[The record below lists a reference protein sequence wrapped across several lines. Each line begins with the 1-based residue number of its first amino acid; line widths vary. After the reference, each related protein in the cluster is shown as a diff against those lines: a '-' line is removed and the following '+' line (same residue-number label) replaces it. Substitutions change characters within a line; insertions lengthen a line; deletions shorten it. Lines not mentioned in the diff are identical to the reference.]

1 MNTQSSH
8 QSDPR
13 KRSRVDVSFNIQA
26 QCSGRDLQVQ
36 TENISLKG
44 VLCFPNPGLSMGDVC
59 ELVIVL
65 DAKAK
70 IDVQSEVVR
79 ADKESVAF
87 DFLKMDEESFHHL
100 YNLVRLNSEDA
111 EAIEDELRFPAF
123 DIPFSI
129 YERPKKK

>member
-1 MNTQSSH
+1 MNAQSSS

-13 KRSRVDVSFNIQA
+13 KRSRVDVSFSIQA
-26 QCSGRDLQVQ
+26 QCSERSLQLQ

-44 VLCFPNPGLSMGDVC
+44 VLCFPNPGLDMGDVC
-59 ELVIVL
+59 ELVITL
-65 DAKAK
+65 DANAK
-70 IDVQSEVVR
+70 IDVQSKVVR
-79 ADKESVAF
+79 ADRERLAF

-111 EAIEDELRFPAF
+111 ESIEDELRFPAY

-129 YERPKKK
+129 YERQKKK